1 MFKYSERKM
10 TIASRKFTDDVSEE
24 NKTSRM
30 VRLVEL
36 QRAHSLKRNKQH
48 LGQIFEIMIEGKGK
62 KPNQLLGR
70 TDHNKIVVF
79 PDNGV
84 NEGDL
89 VRVKIEDVSANTL
102 FAKVI

>member
-1 MFKYSERKM
+1 
-10 TIASRKFTDDVSEE
+10 
-24 NKTSRM
+24 
-30 VRLVEL
+30 
-36 QRAHSLKRNKQH
+36 
-48 LGQIFEIMIEGKGK
+48 MIEGKGK